1 MSGADDVL
9 NAALTGG
16 GLAGIES
23 KLASISNP
31 LAAHSG
37 KDEESLEA
45 TAGRAVEQ
53 LWAHER
59 LLELAED
66 HQAISLDQVPD
77 AERMARQAPAR
88 AATLLDF
95 ERLALETPGVRLA
108 RARAFSGIDPAY
120 PCLSAPGTV
129 TVVVVPELPAGQPQ
143 PTPGLLAVV
152 RAYLERRRVIG
163 TRLLVVAPQYLQ
175 VSVQAR
181 VRLWEGGDPLRAQQ
195 AILQRLNAF
204 LHPLTGGPEGNGWP
218 FGRDVYRS
226 EILQVIDGTEGVDH
240 VLSLELVPDRGE
252 AQCANLCVG
261 PIGLAVAGDHHIE
274 LVPASSR

>member
-1 MSGADDVL
+1 VS
-9 NAALTGG
+9 
-16 GLAGIES
+16 
-23 KLASISNP
+23 
-31 LAAHSG
+31 
-37 KDEESLEA
+37 
-45 TAGRAVEQ
+45 
-53 LWAHER
+53 
-59 LLELAED
+59 
-66 HQAISLDQVPD
+66 
-77 AERMARQAPAR
+77 
-88 AATLLDF
+88 
-95 ERLALETPGVRLA
+95 
-108 RARAFSGIDPAY
+108 
-120 PCLSAPGTV
+120 
-129 TVVVVPELPAGQPQ
+129 
-143 PTPGLLAVV
+143 
-152 RAYLERRRVIG
+152 AYLERRQVIG